1 MAVKKKFL
9 IIGSAA
15 VLAIGGAGLYA
26 GALDVGTTG
35 NIGAGQAAVSASCDT
50 NGVTVTPGTSTWDPA
65 LDKFVYNGVV
75 VTGIADSCDGQSMTV
90 LVADGAGAQLS
101 TSAVITIATGV
112 STTETVA
119 LGTPVDAGLA
129 TTATYN
135 VLIRT

>member
-1 MAVKKKFL
+1 MAAKKKVL

-26 GALDVGTTG
+26 GALGVSNSGS
-35 NIGAGQAAVSASCDT
+35 IGAGQAAVSASCDT

-65 LDKFVYNGVV
+65 LDMFVYSGVV
-75 VTGIADSCDGQSMTV
+75 VSGIADSCDGQSMTV

-101 TSAVITIATGV
+101 TSGAITIATGV
-112 STTETVA
+112 ATSETVS